1 LVILLDQ
8 EFLIKSKMAD
18 KSLIQSAGKLAAAQA
33 AASEKKIDFSKIL
46 EPVTEAIGGRVKL
59 ATDTT
64 KSFLN
69 SMPSDFKAEKVPA
82 EFQTKLQTFLKENK
96 AEYAR
101 LAKEAGKYANNPSSQ
116 EYIDAVEG
124 MDKITAGFDKINNS
138 LTSLADKRTQEAE
151 NYSELSPGATFEDQ
165 ARREELIGKKFYDN
179 VELSLDGL
187 SYTDALGNKTN
198 TDDYNVSPVT
208 DPKWSIGI
216 LETFEDYSD
225 EKLEFDEE
233 GNPKNIAAMNA
244 ANKIGNILQ
253 EKGAAA
259 DLIFGGIP
267 TDTSGKTIYIDT
279 YLKENPEISEN
290 VPKLENGELDKDS
303 DAYKA
308 MINEIKKNPPVKE
321 YTKFLMNTL
330 GGTISDTNTGELD

>member
-1 LVILLDQ
+1 MAN
-8 EFLIKSKMAD
+8 ESLIK
-18 KSLIQSAGKLAAAQA
+18 SAGKLAKAQA
-33 AASEKKIDFSKIL
+33 ESAEKKTDFSKIT
-46 EPVTEAIGGRVKL
+46 EPITKAIGSRIKL

-82 EFQTKLQTFLKENK
+82 EFQTRLQTFLKENK

-101 LAKEAGKYANNPSSQ
+101 LAKEAGKYANDPSSQ
-116 EYIDAVEG
+116 EYINAVEG
-124 MDKITAGFDKINNS
+124 MDKITAGFDRINNS
-138 LTSLADKRTQEAE
+138 LTSLANKRTQEAE
-151 NYSELSPGATFEDQ
+151 NYGELSPGATFEDQ
-165 ARREELIGKKFYDN
+165 VRREELIGKKFYDN
-179 VELSLDGL
+179 IELSLDGL
-187 SYTDALGNKTN
+187 SYTDTLGNKTN

-225 EKLEFDEE
+225 KKLEFDED
-233 GNPKNIAAMNA
+233 GNPKNIEAMSA

-253 EKGAAA
+253 EKGAAS

-279 YLKENPEISEN
+279 YLKENPEISGG

-303 DAYKA
+303 QEYKT

-330 GGTISDTNTGELD
+330 GATTSNTNTSNSAAGDLDY